1 VLVTNSA
8 KLQGQYLAQDSLRL
22 LWNSASL
29 NPDSYYFV
37 VEGCGLVD
45 GSFGPWV
52 RLVSSVDEVE
62 FLCKGGQVDT
72 LNVNKIQMLAPPAMT
87 KQSGFSMQPLSEI
100 RIKEGSEARPVYE
113 FVTKN
118 GQIYSS
124 ARG

>member
-1 VLVTNSA
+1 M
-8 KLQGQYLAQDSLRL
+8 
-22 LWNSASL
+22 
-29 NPDSYYFV
+29 
-37 VEGCGLVD
+37 
-45 GSFGPWV
+45 
-52 RLVSSVDEVE
+52 SSVDEVE

-100 RIKEGSEARPVYE
+100 RIKEGSEARPIYE
-113 FVTKN
+113 FVTQN